1 MERLN
6 GEVTDREKTRRGL
19 RNPILRIFLA
29 IKYFLTISDH
39 MKV

>member
-19 RNPILRIFLA
+19 RNPTLLIFLA

-39 MKV
+39 MKI